1 MQLCH
6 LFDLFDFDHK
16 GDLVDHPLNSRS
28 EFMHY
33 ALLMPLDP
41 QGLNRATMADLPT
54 NVAASLSDPNL
65 L

>member
-6 LFDLFDFDHK
+6 LFDLFDFDHE
-16 GDLVDHPLNSRS
+16 GDLVDHPLDSRS

-33 ALLMPLDP
+33 ALLMPFDP
-41 QGLNRATMADLPT
+41 QSLDRATMADLT
-54 NVAASLSDPNL
+54 ANVAANLSYPDL